1 MNLTPYMTKNKNLDL
16 TIKPLPIY
24 KNNENPVNNLVIIKK
39 KNINSNMIHVN
50 YDIDKEILHNSNLNG
65 KNIYNMINNIQNVK
79 SCDSCGK

>member
-1 MNLTPYMTKNKNLDL
+1 
-16 TIKPLPIY
+16 
-24 KNNENPVNNLVIIKK
+24 
-39 KNINSNMIHVN
+39 MIHVN